1 MLIKTDMVLLTGCP
15 FEGEEDESGPTS
27 EVCDNESGHHAVAVL
42 KHLLSPFYPYNIAPK
57 RAEVKV

>member
-1 MLIKTDMVLLTGCP
+1 MFRISDIVLLTGCP

-42 KHLLSPFYPYNIAPK
+42 EHIVFSFLPL
-57 RAEVKV
+57 

>member
-42 KHLLSPFYPYNIAPK
+42 KHIVFSFLPL
-57 RAEVKV
+57 